1 MALSLAQPVREDP
14 VWTSDLT
21 QSILSQ
27 HPFSTADNK
36 KPKSPLIHVLRLGLN
51 CPLLYLFQASLMR
64 HSASLGHVMVRPSH
78 YFLTLDPQQHILETT
93 QLQHRTPLLSLHIPV
108 FLWRNTYEDFR
119 LFAVKIDIDRPC
131 AVRYLRTKQ
140 EPSAPFLYF
149 FAMVAVGLQ
158 SFGWLSLMPAGR
170 AGRKIPLLS
179 YPCDVATKIIYFF
192 TQFRRNIVRVRLS
205 WIGFIL
211 VRQ

>member
-1 MALSLAQPVREDP
+1 MAPSLAQPVREDP

-27 HPFSTADNK
+27 HPFSIADNK
-36 KPKSPLIHVLRLGLN
+36 KPKSPLIHVLRLGFY
-51 CPLLYLFQASLMR
+51 CPVLYLFQAPLMR
-64 HSASLGHVMVRPSH
+64 YSASLSHVVVRPSH
-78 YFLTLDPQQHILETT
+78 YLLTLDPQQHILEAT

-108 FLWRNTYEDFR
+108 FLWSNTYEDFR
-119 LFAVKIDIDRPC
+119 LFTVKTDIDRPC
-131 AVRYLRTKQ
+131 AIRYLRTKQ

-158 SFGWLSLMPAGR
+158 SFRWLSLMPAGCT
-170 AGRKIPLLS
+170 GWKIPLLS

-192 TQFRRNIVRVRLS
+192 TQFRRNIVHALLS